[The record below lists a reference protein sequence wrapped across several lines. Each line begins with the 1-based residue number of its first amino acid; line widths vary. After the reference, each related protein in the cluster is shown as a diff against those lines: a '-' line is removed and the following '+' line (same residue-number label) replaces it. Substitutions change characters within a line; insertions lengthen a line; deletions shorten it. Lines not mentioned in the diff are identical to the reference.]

1 MPDVMDDVPTFTV
14 TENAVLI
21 AAGIVA
27 NVKVAPPS
35 LVVGVMLA
43 EAVDDTVKSLATPVV
58 APDPSLT
65 VMVHEMLPDTARKG
79 DVGVHASVLAVVGV
93 P

>member
-1 MPDVMDDVPTFTV
+1 MDDVPIFTV
-14 TENAVLI
+14 TAKAVLM
-21 AAGIVA
+21 AAGVVA
-27 NVKVAPPS
+27 NVNVAPPS

-43 EAVDDTVKSLATPVV
+43 EAVDDTVKSLTTPVV
-58 APDPSLT
+58 VPAAFFT
-65 VMVHEMLPDTARKG
+65 VMVHEMLPDTARNG